1 MATAIVQSTVT
12 KVVLNLTIEEAVLLE
27 SLTGHINGPAIGGT
41 PRAVMSG
48 IGIALRQAGVL
59 SHSPGRRQVKIA
71 GASSFGL
78 EWR

>member
-1 MATAIVQSTVT
+1 MATAIIESTVT
-12 KVVLNLTIEEAVLLE
+12 KVVLNLTIEEAQLLE
-27 SLTGHINGPAIGGT
+27 SLTTHINGPERAGT
-41 PRAVMSG
+41 PRDVMSG

-59 SHSPGRRQVKIA
+59 THVPRNQVKIA